1 MTSTASLASKNQKLL
16 ALWLLGDFPAIRNL
30 ISFIDLNRLH
40 DLSGL
45 NNLNSFISWK
55 HLLSMMLPLI
65 WQQNDL
71 PWSLN
76 VEWIIKN
83 PQFYGF
89 LALFLLEA
97 VEAMDVTFNQ
107 IQVS

>member
-1 MTSTASLASKNQKLL
+1 MLL
-16 ALWLLGDFPAIRNL
+16 LTR
-30 ISFIDLNRLH
+30 
-40 DLSGL
+40 
-45 NNLNSFISWK
+45 
-55 HLLSMMLPLI
+55 
-65 WQQNDL
+65 QQNYL
-71 PWSLN
+71 SWSLN

-89 LALFLLEA
+89 LALFLFEA

>member
-1 MTSTASLASKNQKLL
+1 
-16 ALWLLGDFPAIRNL
+16 
-30 ISFIDLNRLH
+30 
-40 DLSGL
+40 
-45 NNLNSFISWK
+45 
-55 HLLSMMLPLI
+55 MMLSLT

-71 PWSLN
+71 SWSLN

-83 PQFYGF
+83 QQFYGF

-107 IQVS
+107 IQGS

>member
-1 MTSTASLASKNQKLL
+1 
-16 ALWLLGDFPAIRNL
+16 
-30 ISFIDLNRLH
+30 
-40 DLSGL
+40 
-45 NNLNSFISWK
+45 
-55 HLLSMMLPLI
+55 MMLPLT

-71 PWSLN
+71 SWSLN